1 MNDTVVA
8 RPCWTVL
15 AKKAEDKIALIQ
27 NEMVQARIRL
37 ESLKTSQQR
46 IQKMYDEYRDGLTK
60 SDAESVGMREAMN
73 QRQFMSQ
80 LLNLMQRV
88 KTDIIY
94 TENAIIGIKEQLV
107 AQEHE
112 RIKMQTLADQNAMAV
127 QREENKKDQRRM
139 DALGVMQFNLKPQT
153 RTSLAAWLGT
163 GWRGVR
169 KHAGHL
175 RRFPLSNGYWLT
187 RKLSSPAMLKD
198 NPAYCSLALAP
209 GG

>member
-8 RPCWTVL
+8 RPCWTIL
-15 AKKAEDKIALIQ
+15 TQKAEDKIAIIQ
-27 NEMVQARIRL
+27 NEMMLARQRL
-37 ESLKTSQQR
+37 QSLKTSEQR

-60 SDAESVGMREAMN
+60 SNAESVGMREAMN

-88 KTDIIY
+88 KTDIQY
-94 TENAIIGIKEQLV
+94 TENAITGIKEQLI
-107 AQEHE
+107 AQERE

-153 RTSLAAWLGT
+153 
-163 GWRGVR
+163 
-169 KHAGHL
+169 
-175 RRFPLSNGYWLT
+175 
-187 RKLSSPAMLKD
+187 
-198 NPAYCSLALAP
+198 
-209 GG
+209 

>member
-8 RPCWTVL
+8 RPCWTIL
-15 AKKAEDKIALIQ
+15 TQKAEDKIALIQ
-27 NEMVQARIRL
+27 NEMMLARQRL
-37 ESLKTSQQR
+37 QSLKTSEQR

-88 KTDIIY
+88 KTDIQY
-94 TENAIIGIKEQLV
+94 TENAIIGIKEQLIT
-107 AQEHE
+107 QERE

-153 RTSLAAWLGT
+153 
-163 GWRGVR
+163 
-169 KHAGHL
+169 
-175 RRFPLSNGYWLT
+175 
-187 RKLSSPAMLKD
+187 
-198 NPAYCSLALAP
+198 
-209 GG
+209 

>member
-27 NEMVQARIRL
+27 NEMVQARQRL

-46 IQKMYDEYRDGLTK
+46 IQKMYDEYHDGLTK
-60 SDAESVGMREAMN
+60 SAAESVGMREAMN

-88 KTDIIY
+88 KTDIQY
-94 TENAIIGIKEQLV
+94 TEKAIVGIKEKLI
-107 AQEHE
+107 ANEHE

-153 RTSLAAWLGT
+153 
-163 GWRGVR
+163 
-169 KHAGHL
+169 
-175 RRFPLSNGYWLT
+175 
-187 RKLSSPAMLKD
+187 
-198 NPAYCSLALAP
+198 
-209 GG
+209 

>member
-8 RPCWTVL
+8 RPCWSILTQ
-15 AKKAEDKIALIQ
+15 KAEDKIAIIQ
-27 NEMVQARIRL
+27 NEMMLARQRL
-37 ESLKTSQQR
+37 QSLKTSEQR

-60 SDAESVGMREAMN
+60 SNAESVGMREAMN

-88 KTDIIY
+88 KTDIQY
-94 TENAIIGIKEQLV
+94 TENAITGIKEQLI
-107 AQEHE
+107 AQERE

-153 RTSLAAWLGT
+153 
-163 GWRGVR
+163 
-169 KHAGHL
+169 
-175 RRFPLSNGYWLT
+175 
-187 RKLSSPAMLKD
+187 
-198 NPAYCSLALAP
+198 
-209 GG
+209 

>member
-8 RPCWTVL
+8 RPCWTIL
-15 AKKAEDKIALIQ
+15 TQKAEDKIALIQ
-27 NEMVQARIRL
+27 NEMMLARQRL
-37 ESLKTSQQR
+37 QSLKTSEQR

-88 KTDIIY
+88 KTDIQY
-94 TENAIIGIKEQLV
+94 TENAIIGIKEQLI
-107 AQEHE
+107 AQERE

-127 QREENKKDQRRM
+127 QCEENKKDQRRM

-153 RTSLAAWLGT
+153 
-163 GWRGVR
+163 
-169 KHAGHL
+169 
-175 RRFPLSNGYWLT
+175 
-187 RKLSSPAMLKD
+187 
-198 NPAYCSLALAP
+198 
-209 GG
+209 